1 MSLSNQQILGSYRLL
16 NIVRTGQTTQVWAA
30 IHTSTQER
38 LALKV
43 LLTDFRKDRDHL
55 TFMKNEYVVGKGLEH
70 KRVIQIRDHQVIGGI
85 PFLAMEY
92 YPYPNMK
99 EMIDKVIEH
108 VAFMVPRVVVQA
120 AEGLTYFA
128 EKGWVHRDIKPDNF
142 LVSDRGDVKLIDF
155 ALALKAASGLGRL
168 FARKSKVVG
177 TKSYMSPEQI
187 RGKPL
192 TSSSDIYS
200 LGCTIFHLLARRPPY
215 TGTSTNDLLNK
226 HLHEAAPS
234 VAAFNR
240 NITPEFSELLRTM
253 MAKKPENRPK
263 TMGAVLKDLKFTK
276 IFKVEP
282 PKPEGMDVEPETENA
297 EA

>member
-16 NIVRTGQTTQVWAA
+16 NVVRTGQTTQVWAC
-30 IHTSTQER
+30 IHTGTQEK

-55 TFMKNEYVVGKGLEH
+55 NFMKNEFMVGKALDH
-70 KRVIQIRDHQVIGGI
+70 KRVIKIRDYQIVNGI

-99 EMIDKVIEH
+99 ELINHVIEH
-108 VAFMVPRVVVQA
+108 VAYMIPRVVEQA

-128 EKGWVHRDIKPDNF
+128 EQGWVHRDIKPDNF

-155 ALALKAASGLGRL
+155 ALTVKAATGFQKIFS
-168 FARKSKVVG
+168 RKSKVVG

-192 TSSSDIYS
+192 TTASDIYS
-200 LGCTIFHLLARRPPY
+200 FGCMVFHLLARRAPF

-240 NITPEFSELLRTM
+240 NVTPEFSDFLRSLL
-253 MAKKPENRPK
+253 AKNPDKRPK
-263 TMGAVLKDLKFTK
+263 TMGAVLRDLKFIK
-276 IFKVEP
+276 MFKVDPER
-282 PKPEGMDVEPETENA
+282 PEGMDAEQATESA